1 MPIYF
6 THETAKVD
14 VEDVPLDEYA
24 KIQDATGLQWW
35 EVAGNPMRHA
45 KASVLLA
52 EACAR
57 LAGVA
62 LPDPITPKV
71 IVSLFTVETAP
82 NVAEVFTDGIP
93 DPKAVDAPETT

>member
-6 THETAKVD
+6 VHDTAKVD
-14 VEDVPLDEYA
+14 VEDLPLDEYA
-24 KIQDATGLQWW
+24 KIQEATGLQWW

-45 KASVLLA
+45 KASRLLA

-57 LAGVA
+57 FAGVS

-71 IVSLFTVETAP
+71 IVSLFTVEAAP
-82 NVAEVFTDGIP
+82 NVAEVFDDGIP
-93 DPKAVDAPETT
+93 DPKAVGGQATT